1 MGSSKLCGMLL
12 IYADSDDVNL
22 WGWGRLTF
30 RPCRTPSQIE
40 GKKPIVVG
48 AVIYFCSFTKS
59 YLH

>member
-1 MGSSKLCGMLL
+1 MLL
-12 IYADSDDVNL
+12 GYADSVDVDL

-48 AVIYFCSFTKS
+48 AVICFCSFTKS